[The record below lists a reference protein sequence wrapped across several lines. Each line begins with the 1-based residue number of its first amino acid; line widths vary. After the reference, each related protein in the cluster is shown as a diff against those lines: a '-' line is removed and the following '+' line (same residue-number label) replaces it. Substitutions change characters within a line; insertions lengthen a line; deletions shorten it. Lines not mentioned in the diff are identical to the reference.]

1 MVPSIGEESLVIGIT
16 NYDDSLLAVIF
27 IVGLAALIVAVATVV
42 LGSSVVVMLASR
54 SGDLLD
60 DQGVDDRG
68 AGLADNLN
76 GDLVV
81 ETLLATLVVDEI
93 LGLLVAARV
102 FLLLD
107 FEVDLKLLPLLLVA
121 EALLVGVASLVV
133 GMRIVITAF
142 ALVSI
147 VIPFVGLVVI
157 D

>member
-81 ETLLATLVVDEI
+81 ETLLVTLVVDEI

-107 FEVDLKLLPLLLVA
+107 FEVDLKLFPLLLVA

-133 GMRIVITAF
+133 GVRIVITAF